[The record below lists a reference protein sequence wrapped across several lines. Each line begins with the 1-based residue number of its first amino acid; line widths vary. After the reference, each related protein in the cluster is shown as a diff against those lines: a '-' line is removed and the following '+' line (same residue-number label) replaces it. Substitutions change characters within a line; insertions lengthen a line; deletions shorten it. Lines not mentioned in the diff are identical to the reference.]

1 MKTGITFTLLCCA
14 LGSVSLAQE
23 PALVSLG
30 LGTYP
35 STASPTIIQNTLF
48 KEQFGAAT
56 PARAIQ
62 AMRGTANADAII
74 SSRSWQKYGQ
84 GVVSIFGN
92 GEEAN
97 RLIQHRENQVRL
109 AAKANNVAFTKALH
123 IKGDLSEILMDE
135 FYEKD
140 GWEKLDGKRGRQG
153 FDGLYV
159 KRHPNGRIKEW
170 MPVDAKSGSA
180 KLGNTKRGR
189 QLSPEWIK
197 GNIDDIIALA
207 EADYTKN
214 PTPGN
219 KARLNDLKSLSE
231 TKMRKPRIFNTQIEM
246 VNGKPCF
253 VMRHLDVD
261 GNLISKASPED
272 MQSVRG
278 SRYRKKLL
286 AASTEALKA
295 NGISSPDVIT
305 RKLDAALQ
313 KGAITSD
320 SDLHR
325 FLQTNINDSSFRK
338 GIARQYGFSFNGQTM
353 AMENNTWKKVMSFTG
368 SIMDTKLMRGVSVA
382 FDPAGFAVETGAK
395 YAGSYVAKQ
404 VYGTAT
410 SQVAKQAALRYTM
423 QFAKIGMVGLEGVA
437 SAWTLVDAYHRYNEG
452 EITQTAFMVEGSAAL
467 VAGAGGIFF
476 TCTEFG
482 TGIGTAICPFAGS
495 FAGALVGASVGAIC
509 AGVVVVYSWW
519 EGSEREELAQLEQ
532 NLRVQADAIH
542 EQEQREKFYRELK
555 EKARLQEEQGWKLFY
570 GASL

>member
-62 AMRGTANADAII
+62 VMRGTANADAII

-140 GWEKLDGKRGRQG
+140 GWEKLNGKRGRQG

-197 GNIDDIIALA
+197 GNLDDLTAMA
-207 EADYTKN
+207 ESDFAKN
-214 PTPGN
+214 PTAKN
-219 KARLNDLKSLSE
+219 KALLDDLKSLSDK
-231 TKMRKPRIFNTQIEM
+231 KMRKPRIFNTKIESL
-246 VNGKPCF
+246 NGKSCF
-253 VMRHLDVD
+253 VMRQLDVD
-261 GNLISKASPED
+261 GNLISAASPEN
-272 MQSVRG
+272 MQSARG
-278 SRYRKKLL
+278 ARYRNKVL
-286 AASTEALKA
+286 AAAKKGMNM
-295 NGISSPDVIT
+295 NGISSPDAIT

-313 KGAITSD
+313 KGTIASD
-320 SDLHR
+320 ADLHR
-325 FLQTNINDSSFRK
+325 FLQTNIDDSSFRK
-338 GIARQYGFSFNGQTM
+338 GIARKYSFSFNGQTM
-353 AMENNTWKKVMSFTG
+353 AMENSTWKKVMSFTG
-368 SIMDTKLMRGVSVA
+368 NIMDIKRMRGVSVA

-423 QFAKIGMVGLEGVA
+423 QFAKIGMGGLEGAA
-437 SAWTLVDAYHRYNEG
+437 SAWSLVDAYNRYNAG
-452 EITQTAFMVEGSAAL
+452 EITQTAFYVEGSAAI
-467 VAGAGGIFF
+467 VAGAGGLFF
-476 TCTEFG
+476 TFTKS
-482 TGIGTAICPFAGS
+482 GTAIGSAICPGAGS
-495 FAGALVGASVGAIC
+495 LAGALVGAGLGAIC
-509 AGVVVVYSWW
+509 AAGVVVYNWW
-519 EGSEREELAQLEQ
+519 EGSEREELANLEQ
-532 NLRVQADAIH
+532 HLRAQADAIH
-542 EQEQREKFYRELK
+542 EQEQREKFYRVLK